1 MKELI
6 VSGIKTAV
14 QLILIL
20 CVLLG
25 YAELAYKFFPSGFIW
40 EFVFVAGLYAVILFC
55 IKIAYSIHIAFK
67 KIFA

>member
-6 VSGIKTAV
+6 VSGIKTAL
-14 QLILIL
+14 QLILVL

-25 YAELAYKFFPSGFIW
+25 YAGLVYKFLPQGFLW
-40 EFVFVAGLYAVILFC
+40 ELIFIVGLYTVILIC
-55 IKIAYSIHIAFK
+55 IGIAHSIHIAFK